1 MLSLICALTNDWANR
16 GDAGD
21 LIRHRAHYD
30 VTVIQS
36 RRIWWLHQGLIYIAP
51 MSHYVFHN
59 TKRHRKGFQRDHK
72 CSYHV
77 FGTDVLQ
84 IKWRLD
90 AIQVIFEFLWSCRR
104 MRYSNFWYPK
114 RSIVT
119 LLIVSCLL
127 LLLLIS
133 LFLWSLMSS
142 LLLLSLSSLLFAASF
157 TIFIFVPGILII
169 VISTIVC
176 YHYLCIIIII
186 VIITIIICI
195 YVFVHIT
202 SYCFYKIIWLL
213 IHVLN
218 SVVIWLISCGKRG
231 PWSRR
236 PIDAK

>member
-1 MLSLICALTNDWANR
+1 MLYLICAWTNDWANR
-16 GDAGD
+16 DAGD

-51 MSHYVFHN
+51 MSHYVFRN
-59 TKRHRKGFQRDHK
+59 TERHRKGFQRDHK

-77 FGTDVLQ
+77 FDTDVLQ

-104 MRYSNFWYPK
+104 MRYSNFWYLK

-133 LFLWSLMSS
+133 YDFWCHRCYYYHYRHYCFRHLLPFSSLFLVS
-142 LLLLSLSSLLFAASF
+142 LLLSSALSFVIIIFVSSFHRNNYNHHMYICICTYHILLF
-157 TIFIFVPGILII
+157 L
-169 VISTIVC
+169 
-176 YHYLCIIIII
+176 
-186 VIITIIICI
+186 
-195 YVFVHIT
+195 
-202 SYCFYKIIWLL
+202 
-213 IHVLN
+213 
-218 SVVIWLISCGKRG
+218 
-231 PWSRR
+231 
-236 PIDAK
+236 